1 MKRFFV
7 ITLMFLY
14 MIPAIGVNVSMHY
27 CGGEL
32 SSVSHRLSEKK
43 KCECS
48 PNKMKKGCCEDKQQ
62 TFKIDDSQQKAELFS
77 QKFNNTLIFQVEKPF
92 VFQTPIVYKNI
103 ERVDYALF
111 HPPNLHRESIYLLN
125 SVFRI

>member
-1 MKRFFV
+1 MKRFFALL
-7 ITLMFLY
+7 LMFLY

-32 SSVSHRLSEKK
+32 VSVSHQLSEKK
-43 KCECS
+43 KCLCS

-77 QKFNNTLIFQVEKPF
+77 QKFNNAF
-92 VFQTPIVYKNI
+92 VFEVKQPLVFQNPIAYKSI
-103 ERVDYALF
+103 DRVNYSIF
-111 HPPNLHRESIYLLN
+111 HPPNLYREPLYLLN

>member
-7 ITLMFLY
+7 ILLMFLY

-32 SSVSHRLSEKK
+32 TSISHGLSEKK
-43 KCECS
+43 KCQCS

-62 TFKIDDSQQKAELFS
+62 TFKIDDSQQKAELVS
-77 QKFNNTLIFQVEKPF
+77 PKFNNAFVLQVEKPL
-92 VFQTPIVYKNI
+92 VFQKPTAYKSI
-103 ERVDYALF
+103 GRVGYSIF
-111 HPPNLHRESIYLLN
+111 HPPNLYREPLYLLN